1 MSGDEADRVVLTP
14 EQALEVAV
22 DLHRQGRVLEAAEIY
37 RNLLTLRPDDPGL
50 LHFYAVAA
58 HQLGHS
64 ADAILLLDQVVA
76 ARPEWADAHNN
87 LGNVLK
93 ESQRL
98 EEAAASY
105 ERAIALRPD
114 EADFHSNLG
123 VVFKRL
129 DRLEEAE
136 RSLRR
141 ALALRSDH
149 GAAFH
154 NLGAV
159 LFRMDRIDEAAAA
172 FREAVRLSPGRAAPW
187 RHLAASLARAGRMD
201 DVRAVFDQWLA
212 FEPDNPS
219 ALHMVAA
226 LFGDQ
231 VPERASD
238 GFVRALFDPYSGDF
252 DAHIARLEYR
262 APDLIAAALD
272 RALGPE
278 RCGLDILDAGVGTGL
293 CGPNLRPR
301 ARRLVGVDLS
311 GGMIARAQARGLYD
325 RLEVAELTHW
335 LAATEETFDA
345 AVSADTLCYFGVLE
359 GVLSGFA
366 RVLRPGGLLAFTV
379 EHWMDGD
386 DRGWR
391 LQPNGRY
398 AHAEAYVRFAL
409 AGSGFVIRVS
419 EPAVLRLEGGQPVA
433 GLVVVAARPE
443 GPSRTQ

>member
-1 MSGDEADRVVLTP
+1 MSGDEVDRVVLTP

-37 RNLLTLRPDDPGL
+37 RRLLTLRPDDPRL

-64 ADAILLLDQVVA
+64 ADAILLLGQVVA
-76 ARPEWADAHNN
+76 ACPEWADAHNN

-93 ESQRL
+93 ESQHL
-98 EEAAASY
+98 EEAATSY

-123 VVFKRL
+123 VVLKRL

-136 RSLRR
+136 RSLRH
-141 ALALRSDH
+141 ALALRGDH

-159 LFRMDRIDEAAAA
+159 LFRMNRIDEAAAA

-226 LFGDQ
+226 LFGES

-252 DAHIARLEYR
+252 DAHIAKLEYR
-262 APDLIAAALD
+262 APDLIAAVLD
-272 RALGPE
+272 RVLGPE
-278 RCGLDILDAGVGTGL
+278 GHELDILDAGVGTGL
-293 CGPNLRPR
+293 CGPHLRPR

-325 RLEVAELTHW
+325 RLDVAEITEW
-335 LAATEETFDA
+335 LAATDETFDV
-345 AVSADTLCYFGVLE
+345 AVSADTLCYFGVLR
-359 GVLSGFA
+359 GVLGGCA
-366 RVLRPGGLLAFTV
+366 RVLRPGGLLVFTV
-379 EHWMDGD
+379 EHRDEGGD
-386 DRGWR
+386 PGWR

-398 AHAEAYVRFAL
+398 AHSAAYVCDAL
-409 AGSGFVIRVS
+409 AGAGFDVRVS
-419 EPAVLRLEGGQPVA
+419 EPMVLRLEGGQPVA
-433 GLVVVAARPE
+433 GLVLVA
-443 GPSRTQ
+443 SRSGGQAAI